1 MPNTYQR
8 KIFKLNLRKLILIL
22 TALAVSFLFVISLV
36 ASYILFKKEL
46 VKKTLFLNYE
56 YASKIASNTD
66 RKLQV
71 TLNELKYSAD
81 IIG

>member
-36 ASYILFKKEL
+36 VSYLHLKKEL
-46 VKKTLFLNYE
+46 VKRSLFFLTMNMLLKLFRILTGNF
-56 YASKIASNTD
+56 KIF
-66 RKLQV
+66 
-71 TLNELKYSAD
+71 
-81 IIG
+81 